1 MQNRERHGASRR
13 LLPLLAPLHK
23 FSVII
28 AGIAIRGLTSPA
40 RREPGEPRDVSLRIL
55 FAKSDG
61 KNQNPIQLAWI
72 GGKDGELA
80 MPKAGAG

>member
-1 MQNRERHGASRR
+1 M
-13 LLPLLAPLHK
+13 HK